1 MEIKK
6 ILIALAFVSA
16 PVVAQPPTTIPSEGT
31 DEQDAEYEACK
42 ARYVRDGFGNYDQA
56 AAWCYPR
63 IYGSEDSPY
72 PGKDPSIPKY

>member
-6 ILIALAFVSA
+6 IFIALAFVSA

-42 ARYVRDGFGNYDQA
+42 ARYVRDGFGNYD
-56 AAWCYPR
+56 
-63 IYGSEDSPY
+63 
-72 PGKDPSIPKY
+72 